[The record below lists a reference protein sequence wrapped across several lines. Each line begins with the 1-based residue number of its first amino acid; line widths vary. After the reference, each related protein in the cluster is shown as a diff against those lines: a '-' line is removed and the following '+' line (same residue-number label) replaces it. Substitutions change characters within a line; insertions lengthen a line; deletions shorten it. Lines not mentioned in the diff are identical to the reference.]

1 MNKFIQSLGNTT
13 ETENGMPTN
22 KSTFNTCLDLF
33 YRIGNRSNTATPGTT
48 DIIQL
53 FKRAYADDP
62 VLAIKIVGWSRSIR
76 NGAGVREHLRRIIE
90 GGYINVQEINWEWF
104 GQNGYWKDLFYFTP
118 SMLADIN
125 GILSTVKTALDKEDN
140 LILKYLPR
148 RKKNKG
154 HKNNAWI
161 RLIKELLDLD
171 DRTYRKMCSSFVT
184 PESLMCANKWEHI
197 EYSKLPSICL
207 HRNKKSFLA
216 HDKDRF
222 TKFIGDAKV
231 KPESVKMN
239 VATLYPHEIIKPL
252 MGYGSG
258 NWVGNPSKATID
270 FAEAQWKHL
279 SDKFNTDKKILVVGD
294 TSASMADGT
303 SIFISI
309 ALTIYCAERI
319 VGAFHNFA
327 CTFSSRPSF
336 IQFHDADS
344 LVDKIKAIPEI
355 VSDTNIEAVF
365 NLMLNKAVKEN
376 IPVEDMPD
384 TILIISDMQ
393 FNGAVKGLNALST
406 FRDKYERAGYNMP
419 NIVFWNVRN
428 SSGIPATDKDS
439 GVVLFSGASPNNIK
453 QAIEGKINPLEAML
467 SVVDK
472 EEYYFLKS

>member
-1 MNKFIQSLGNTT
+1 VNKFTETLGNTT
-13 ETENGMPTN
+13 FTENGMPTN

-33 YRIGNRSNTATPGTT
+33 YRIGNRSNTATSGTT
-48 DIIQL
+48 DILQL

-76 NGAGVREHLRRIIE
+76 NGAGVREHIRAIIE
-90 GGYINVQEINWEWF
+90 KGYVDAEKINWSWF
-104 GQNGYWKDLFYFTP
+104 GQNGYWKDLFYFNP
-118 SMLADIN
+118 SKFSAVSN
-125 GILSTVKTALDKEDN
+125 ILLTVGEALNKQDN

-148 RKKNKG
+148 RKKNKA
-154 HKNNAWI
+154 HKYNAWVS
-161 RLIKELLDLD
+161 LIKGLLDID
-171 DRTYRKMCSSFVT
+171 DRSYRKLCSSFVT

-207 HRNKKSFLA
+207 HRNRKSFFT
-216 HDKDRF
+216 HDKTRF
-222 TKFIGDAKV
+222 EKFVGDAKA

-239 VATLYPHEIIKPL
+239 VNTLYPHEIIKPL
-252 MGYGSG
+252 VGDSMH
-258 NWVGNPSKATID
+258 NWIGRPSQTAID

-294 TSASMADGT
+294 TSGSMDDGT
-303 SIFISI
+303 SIYISL

-319 VGAFHNFA
+319 TGAFHNFA
-327 CTFSSRPSF
+327 CTFSSQPSF

-344 LVDKIKAIPEI
+344 LMDKIKAIPEI

-365 NLMLNKAVKEN
+365 NLMLNKAVREK
-376 IPVEDMPD
+376 IPSEDMPEV
-384 TILIISDMQ
+384 ILIISDMQ
-393 FNGAVKGLNALST
+393 FNGTVKGLNALST

-428 SSGIPATDKDS
+428 SSGIPATDRDS
-439 GVVLFSGASPNNIK
+439 GVILFSGASPNCVK
-453 QAIEGKINPLEAML
+453 QAIEGNINPLDAML

-472 EEYYFLKS
+472 EEYYFLES